1 MSSYRIARRAF
12 MRSIGAGAVGLK
24 TLLRTMEASAQGAAP
39 PPRFLMTHWP
49 VGTQKYWFA
58 PVAVGSNPNPTLPTL
73 PTAAPNGT
81 NWDFSRIL
89 KPFGDAGLKNDMIV
103 LYGLNSGGVGR
114 FGGGHEAGTPQTTTG
129 AATPGTR
136 SNGGETDDAVAG
148 GPSWDQIFLK
158 SVPELDRAASGAGY
172 ANAICD
178 ARIDSYETSTQCL
191 SYDYGT
197 RSVAAAQG
205 GSAGMVTENIPLM
218 PTLSPFTFY
227 NNVFSGRSW
236 AARAAPTTR
245 SRCSSAARACSTHS
259 TDQLARLRELAPGSE
274 RSKIDFHAEA
284 IRRVELMISD
294 QIKNGSMTPA
304 MCVQPPAPSMTLLGK
319 TGSRSDYRSTPTH
332 VVDGRQPDPRDDRQD
347 AHGDHPHG
355 VPVRPDSRGDVP
367 VVAGHEPRVVQRP
380 DAEQPTASYMH
391 HPTSHL
397 INQSSWSL
405 TAPASSGNVPAPT
418 ALQMDVLQFL
428 ANVQTWYNQK
438 MADILVTFKNST
450 DIFGGN
456 LLANTV
462 IPYVTE
468 VAETNHSKSSLPAI
482 IFGGS
487 ALGMKGGQWQSVNRP
502 HNDLWLTIA
511 QAYFK
516 TTSPLT
522 KLPASFQFGN
532 PAVTLTNTFQRT
544 GVAPIPGLW
553 AMP

>member
-12 MRSIGAGAVGLK
+12 MRSVGAGAVGLK

-49 VGTQKYWFA
+49 VGTQRYWFA

-73 PTAAPNGT
+73 PTIAPNGT
-81 NWDFSRIL
+81 NWDFSRVL
-89 KPFGDAGLKNDMIV
+89 KPFGDAGLRNDMIV

-129 AATPGTR
+129 ATTPGTR

-158 SVPELDRAASGAGY
+158 SVPELYRAASGAGY

-205 GSAGMVTENIPLM
+205 GSGGMVTENIPLM

-227 NNVFSGRSW
+227 NNVLGSVMGGTGGTNQAIAMLQCRKSVLD
-236 AARAAPTTR
+236 
-245 SRCSSAARACSTHS
+245 HS
-259 TDQLARLRELAPGSE
+259 TNQLTRLRGLAPGSE

-304 MCVQPPAPSMTLLGK
+304 MCVKPPEPSMTLLGK
-319 TGSRSDYRSTPTH
+319 TGSRGDYRSTPTTSSTDDSPIHEMIGKTHMEIIRTAFLCDLIRVATFQWSPGTNH
-332 VVDGRQPDPRDDRQD
+332 VSFRDLMPNNP
-347 AHGDHPHG
+347 GIL
-355 VPVRPDSRGDVP
+355 
-367 VVAGHEPRVVQRP
+367 
-380 DAEQPTASYMH
+380 MH

-405 TAPASSGNVPAPT
+405 TAPTSSGNVPAPS

-487 ALGMKGGQWQSVNRP
+487 ALGMRGGQWQSVNRP

-516 TTSPLT
+516 TTSPLSR
-522 KLPASFQFGN
+522 LPASFQFGN